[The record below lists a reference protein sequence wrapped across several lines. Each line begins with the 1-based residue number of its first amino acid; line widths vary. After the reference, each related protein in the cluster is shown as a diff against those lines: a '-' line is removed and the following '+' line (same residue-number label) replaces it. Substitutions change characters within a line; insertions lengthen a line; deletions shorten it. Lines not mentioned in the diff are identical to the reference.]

1 MKYYGE
7 IGFGITAETA
17 PDVWEEQLV
26 KKNYSGDVI
35 QFSKRWS
42 NGEGLNDDLLVTN
55 KISIVADPFAF
66 EHFQEI
72 VYLTWMGTKW
82 KVSDV
87 SVEYPRLLL
96 GLGGVYNE

>member
-7 IGFGITAETA
+7 IGFGITVETA
-17 PDVWEEQLV
+17 RDVWEQQIV
-26 KKNYSGDVI
+26 RKRYSGDVI
-35 QFSKRWS
+35 QFSKRWE
-42 NGEGLNDDLLVTN
+42 NGETLNDNLRITN
-55 KISIVADPFAF
+55 KISVVGDPFAF

-72 VYLTWMGTKW
+72 LYLTWMKTKW
-82 KVSDV
+82 KVIDV